1 MRTSYSVLPSKP
13 TENDIL
19 RWIADVT
26 RDRANDLSDY
36 EAQQATKPSI
46 YPVPSSMTDLI
57 GTEKAGDIAVTSGF
71 IYVVIDNAGVLEWRR
86 AALSTF

>member
-13 TENDIL
+13 TENDVL

-36 EAQQATKPSI
+36 ETQQATKTSI

-57 GTEKAGDIAVTSGF
+57 GTEKAGDIAVNTTHLY
-71 IYVVIDNAGVLEWRR
+71 IVTDNAGTLEWRR